1 MNWLMNQHE
10 LVTLANFKMPFG
22 KYKDQLILFIPES
35 YIIWLLNN
43 GTLNDSLKNK
53 LRLIKEIKDNG
64 LEHLL
69 KPLVNNDK

>member
-1 MNWLMNQHE
+1 MNQHE

-43 GTLNDSLKNK
+43 GTLNESLKTK
-53 LRLIKEIKDNG
+53 LLLMKEIKDNG

-69 KPLVNNDK
+69 KPLVNNNFHL

>member
-1 MNWLMNQHE
+1 MNQHE

-22 KYKDQLILFIPES
+22 KYKDKLVLFIPES

-43 GTLNDSLKNK
+43 GTINDSLKSK
-53 LRLIKEIKDNG
+53 LSLIKEIKDNG

-69 KPLVNNDK
+69 KPLINHP

>member
-1 MNWLMNQHE
+1 MNQHE

-22 KYKDQLILFIPES
+22 KYKNKLVLFIPES

-43 GTLNDSLKNK
+43 GTINDSLKSK

-69 KPLVNNDK
+69 KPLINHP

>member
-1 MNWLMNQHE
+1 MNQHE

-22 KYKDQLILFIPES
+22 KYKDKLVLFIPES

-43 GTLNDSLKNK
+43 GTINDSLKSK

-69 KPLVNNDK
+69 KPLINHP

>member
-1 MNWLMNQHE
+1 
-10 LVTLANFKMPFG
+10 MPFG

-53 LRLIKEIKDNG
+53 LYD
-64 LEHLL
+64 
-69 KPLVNNDK
+69 

>member
-1 MNWLMNQHE
+1 
-10 LVTLANFKMPFG
+10 MPFG

>member
-1 MNWLMNQHE
+1 MNQHE

-22 KYKDQLILFIPES
+22 KYKDKLVLFIPES

-43 GTLNDSLKNK
+43 GTINDSLKFK

-69 KPLVNNDK
+69 KPLINHP